1 MSKLNIGI
9 TGSSGVLGKKLI
21 LLNKKK
27 YNFIRFAGDITKK
40 RDVFNWIK
48 KKDLDC
54 LFHLAA
60 IVPTFKVENNYKFAL
75 KVNYNGTKN
84 IVDAL
89 NNFKEKKIKWFFF
102 PSSSHVYGYSKKK
115 N

>member
-75 KVNYNGTKN
+75 KVN
-84 IVDAL
+84 
-89 NNFKEKKIKWFFF
+89 
-102 PSSSHVYGYSKKK
+102 
-115 N
+115 

>member
-1 MSKLNIGI
+1 MHKLNIGI
-9 TGSSGVLGKKLI
+9 TGSTGILGKKLI

-27 YNFIRFAGDITKK
+27 YKFIKFKGDITSKK
-40 RDVFNWIK
+40 DVFNWIQGK
-48 KKDLDC
+48 NLNC
-54 LFHLAA
+54 LFHFAA
-60 IVPTFKVENNYKFAL
+60 IVPTFKVKNNYKYAL

-89 NNFKEKKIKWFFF
+89 NNFKQKKIKWFFF
-102 PSSSHVYGYSKKK
+102 SSSSHVYGYSKKK